1 MEKATETV
9 TLDIQGMTCD
19 HCVRAVRAAL
29 EGVDGA
35 TVENVELGTARVRY
49 DPERTT
55 PARLAD
61 AVSDEGYE
69 AFPEG

>member
-1 MEKATETV
+1 METV
-9 TLDIQGMTCD
+9 RLDISGMSCD
-19 HCVRAVRAAL
+19 HCIRAVRGAL

-35 TVENVELGTARVRY
+35 TVESVELGTAQVRY
-49 DPERTT
+49 DPEQTS

-69 AFPEG
+69 AVPAG